1 MNKDINKT
9 LMALVP
15 ILRMNGEK
23 IKKIEAVKNWYKVKV
38 DGKEYMKEVAE
49 ITYDSGHKIYA
60 DIGCDSNLT
69 AIYDVIAVIQ
79 QIKPESAVIQRI
91 ERNVYETE
99 IETTSHCEQDIYFGC
114 VELMQKLCDEF
125 REYLDYL
132 GYDVCEL
139 EEDEKF
145 NYSMTPMQIVRKLFL
160 QHTRH
165 SGGNS
170 TRMKCA
176 ELGIDLD
183 DEVVFCWDDAES
195 EE

>member
-15 ILRMNGEK
+15 ILRMNNEK
-23 IKKIEAVKNWYKVKV
+23 VQKIEAVKNWYTLN
-38 DGKEYMKEVAE
+38 GEEYMKEVAE
-49 ITYDSGHKIYA
+49 ITYDNGYRRYA

-79 QIKPESAVIQRI
+79 QIKPDSTVIQRI
-91 ERNVYETE
+91 ECNVYETE
-99 IETTSHCEQDIYFGC
+99 IETTSHCEQDIYYGC

-145 NYSMTPMQIVRKLFL
+145 NYKMSPMQIVRKLFL
-160 QHTRH
+160 QYTTH

-183 DEVVFCWDDAES
+183 DAVTFCWDSDIA
-195 EE
+195 